1 MLVKNFDG
9 AVRPSEMQFDSLEMW
24 VRVLDLPMDFMNR
37 VYGEM
42 IGDWIGKFVSVDVDE
57 EGLAWGKDLRIR
69 VSVKVDQ
76 PLLRGVWL
84 KDDDTAAGTDQ
95 RTGKEQTWFDLKYEK
110 VPHFCFDCGC
120 LVHGAGV
127 VKQKR
132 RIFPNGVNG

>member
-1 MLVKNFDG
+1 
-9 AVRPSEMQFDSLEMW
+9 
-24 VRVLDLPMDFMNR
+24 MDFMNR

-69 VSVKVDQ
+69 VSVNVDQ